1 MNKLF
6 QLSLLGIM
14 LLFSIHTTA
23 SVYFNNHIDS
33 SEWYNSDFEEGI
45 HLSQSLKDGILKKLV
60 KWIFVDPFNRSYG
73 KYRENN
79 SIRTHPY
86 TTFSG
91 DNNFIQMLQLR
102 NQILN
107 SINNGQG
114 YKKMWVD
121 IYSKAQESYSTD
133 CGTDYKEPC
142 PNAVIAKC
150 AAFVYLIGLNSA
162 GTAMMNEADR
172 NSYKDKAVHILRN
185 LDTDGKRFRGNLRQ
199 MERSFELI
207 CYLQAYDY
215 IAYKDQEGDGNI
227 EEKLHKFTYEL
238 YSHANNYIT
247 LNLESWDDF
256 WNDPG
261 AGSLRRY
268 NNQSILAASAIGMAA
283 IVLNN
288 RGAFFWAR
296 QRKPDRWAGS
306 SREQELIR
314 HLPEITTTYRLIYLN
329 KQQTIIVNSKYIM

>member
-1 MNKLF
+1 MKTQLQQTLF
-6 QLSLLGIM
+6 GLM
-14 LLFSIHTTA
+14 LLFCIHANATKET
-23 SVYFNNHIDS
+23 NHEHDS
-33 SEWYNSDFEEGI
+33 LNWFEPGVKQTI
-45 HLSQSLKDGILKKLV
+45 QVSQFQSDGILEKINAFATKLIKKAQ
-60 KWIFVDPFNRSYG
+60 SYG

-79 SIRTHPY
+79 SIKTHPY
-86 TTFSG
+86 TTFAG
-91 DNNFIQMLQLR
+91 DWEFREVEKVR
-102 NQILN
+102 NQILI
-107 SINNGQG
+107 SLDDDG
-114 YKKMWVD
+114 YKILWKELFAV
-121 IYSKAQESYSTD
+121 AQRSYSTD
-133 CGTDYKEPC
+133 CGDDYKEEC
-142 PNAVIAKC
+142 PNATIAKC

-185 LDTDGKRFRGNLRQ
+185 LDTEGKRFKGNLRQ

-215 IAYKDQEGDGNI
+215 IAYCSQQSDLEIIFNLK
-227 EEKLHKFTYEL
+227 KFTYEL

-247 LNLESWDDF
+247 LNG
-256 WNDPG
+256 DPG

-268 NNQSILAASAIGMAA
+268 NNQSIIAASAIGLAA

-288 RGAFFWAR
+288 EGAFFWQR